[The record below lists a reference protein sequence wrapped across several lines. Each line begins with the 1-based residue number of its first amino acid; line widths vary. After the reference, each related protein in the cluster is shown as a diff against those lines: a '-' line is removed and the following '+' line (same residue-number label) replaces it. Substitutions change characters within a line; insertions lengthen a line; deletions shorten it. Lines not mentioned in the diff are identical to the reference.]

1 MRFHWTWF
9 NQWYICQVKIF
20 FRAFTINIPT
30 MPIISIV
37 IATSCHQLLLSFSF
51 PFITQPTPAS
61 QSEQINI
68 IIIENRPSAQT
79 AINVIVICVVAF
91 VIIVVIRPQ
100 KQTNTANCEC
110 SLIVL
115 PRVTLHSHLVS
126 LSINLDTSIIFSRQ

>member
-1 MRFHWTWF
+1 ML
-9 NQWYICQVKIF
+9 
-20 FRAFTINIPT
+20 
-30 MPIISIV
+30 IISIV
-37 IATSCHQLLLSFSF
+37 IATSCHQLVLSFSF
-51 PFITQPTPAS
+51 PFITQPTPAQS

-91 VIIVVIRPQ
+91 VIIVAIRPH
-100 KQTNTANCEC
+100 KQTNTVNCEY

>member
-1 MRFHWTWF
+1 ML
-9 NQWYICQVKIF
+9 
-20 FRAFTINIPT
+20 
-30 MPIISIV
+30 IISIV

-100 KQTNTANCEC
+100 KQTNNCEC

-126 LSINLDTSIIFSRQ
+126 LFNYF